1 MNAVSLLSEL
11 GSQMGI
17 SGLQFD
23 DQGCARLVFD
33 GSVTLNLEH
42 ESGSS
47 KLQIYSVLGKV
58 PVENKEH
65 VFQILLE
72 GNLFGSETGG
82 AVLSLDPL
90 EREIVLFRTFES
102 DGLTG
107 AAFAEAVG
115 RFVDATED
123 WKARLANS
131 GQSAPVGRAVPGN
144 EDVAGSMIRA

>member
-42 ESGSS
+42 EPSSS

-72 GNLFGSETGG
+72 GNLFGAETGG

-90 EREIVLFRTFES
+90 EREIVLFRTFEG

-107 AAFAEAVG
+107 AAFGEAVG
-115 RFVDATED
+115 SFVDAAED
-123 WKARLANS
+123 WTARLANS
-131 GQSAPVGRAVPGN
+131 AQTAPVGRAAPGN
-144 EDVAGSMIRA
+144 EDVAASMIRA

>member
-33 GSVTLNLEH
+33 GAVTLNLEH
-42 ESGSS
+42 EPGSS

-72 GNLFGSETGG
+72 GNLFGAETGG
-82 AVLSLDPL
+82 AVLAVDPL
-90 EREIVLFRTFES
+90 EREIVLFRTLEVE
-102 DGLTG
+102 GITG
-107 AAFAEAVG
+107 AAFAEVVG
-115 RFVDATED
+115 HFVDAVED
-123 WKARLANS
+123 WTGRLATS
-131 GQSAPVGRAVPGN
+131 GTTAPRSQQDHAHEGLA
-144 EDVAGSMIRA
+144 ASMIRA

>member
-33 GSVTLNLEH
+33 GAVTLNLEH
-42 ESGSS
+42 EPGSS

-58 PVENKEH
+58 PVENREH

-72 GNLFGSETGG
+72 GNLFGAETGG
-82 AVLSLDPL
+82 AVLAVDPL
-90 EREIVLFRTFES
+90 EREIVLFRTLE
-102 DGLTG
+102 GEGITG
-107 AAFAEAVG
+107 AAFADVVG
-115 RFVDATED
+115 HFVDAVED
-123 WKARLANS
+123 WTARLATS
-131 GQSAPVGRAVPGN
+131 GTTAPRSQQESDHDGLA
-144 EDVAGSMIRA
+144 ASMIRA